1 MRKNQDAPSRQH
13 WRRGRWSQSRLESY
27 RKLQR
32 EVAYQV
38 RLKDK
43 REALLHKERWKKLT
57 SQHRKG

>member
-1 MRKNQDAPSRQH
+1 LAEGSLEP
-13 WRRGRWSQSRLESY
+13 SRLESY

-43 REALLHKERWKKLT
+43 REALLHKERWKKLI
-57 SQHRKG
+57 SQHRKGYRKR